1 MKNFSNWA
9 QPIASAILAAA
20 LVMLGLNLYVVPQIA
35 ELQAEGRGAAGTTQ
49 FTSAVR
55 FREAVTAERDLTVT
69 GALTAATVSATTS
82 ATIGALSATTL
93 AVSGASTFATNPIL
107 PSESITP
114 TDGGSLTLAA
124 GLVTL
129 TPGGAVGVSLAACS
143 TGAQVVVYNSL
154 NANVVITDTGNFIG
168 AGNQT
173 LGQFDALGLACIAT
187 KWVQISA
194 VSAN

>member
-1 MKNFSNWA
+1 MKNLSSWA
-9 QPIASAILAAA
+9 QPIASAVLAAA

-82 ATIGALSATTL
+82 AAIGALTATTL
-93 AVSGASTFATNPIL
+93 NVTGAATFTTNPIV

-129 TPGGAVGVSLAACS
+129 TPRAALGVAKLRLRAGAKTASV
-143 TGAQVVVYNSL
+143 
-154 NANVVITDTGNFIG
+154 D
-168 AGNQT
+168 
-173 LGQFDALGLACIAT
+173 DALAFKVL
-187 KWVQISA
+187 
-194 VSAN
+194 